1 PLLACPVTASPS
13 LLVVSPLIA
22 YSKTSRTPLPG
33 IRTRKRAGRVEPT
46 PFARPSAPLP
56 SPPPT
61 GGPRTWSQRS
71 TGLRRSVVADCVCDL
86 YGGCCGDARQ
96 RENDDQQR
104 ALMAADWLFRS
115 YVPSWLR
122 VAGLEAA
129 AARIEAHGPFTDWSM
144 LDDVSVSLRTAADEA
159 AAAWA
164 AARGTAVAAAAAAA
178 WAAAGA
184 AARVADWAAA
194 RDTAGAAD
202 WAAAG
207 AAARAAA
214 DAAARAA
221 AIDRMCHLEAADA

>member
-1 PLLACPVTASPS
+1 MTFALEPLRDCP
-13 LLVVSPLIA
+13 
-22 YSKTSRTPLPG
+22 
-33 IRTRKRAGRVEPT
+33 
-46 PFARPSAPLP
+46 
-56 SPPPT
+56 
-61 GGPRTWSQRS
+61 
-71 TGLRRSVVADCVCDL
+71 
-86 YGGCCGDARQ
+86 
-96 RENDDQQR
+96 DDQR
-104 ALMAADWLFRS
+104 ALKAADWLFRS

-144 LDDVSVSLRTAADEA
+144 LGDVSVSLRAAADAA

-164 AARGTAVAAAAAAA
+164 AARGTAVAAAVAAA

-184 AARVADWAAA
+184 AARAADWAAA

-214 DAAARAA
+214 EAAARAA
-221 AIDRMCHLEAADA
+221 AFLDAADA